1 MKKIGHGGMK
11 YYGYTKPTPTHK
23 RVKSSIL
30 NKNAV
35 LPIQKRI
42 NKTPYNVS
50 PMNRNMNTQMEVVN
64 GFSYVPQGQNTFDRQ
79 KDLRN
84 DQNKSF
90 NRNRSRKKYR
100 EGSSESNISDS
111 YFKSFDSKRIKKKKK
126 VKKVLPESRI
136 HPNFN

>member
-35 LPIQKRI
+35 LPIQKRM
-42 NKTPYNVS
+42 NKTPYNIS
-50 PMNRNMNTQMEVVN
+50 PMNRNMNAQMEVVN
-64 GFSYVPQGQNTFDRQ
+64 GFSYMPQSQNTFDRQ
-79 KDLRN
+79 KDFRN

-100 EGSSESNISDS
+100 EGSSEGNISDS

-126 VKKVLPESRI
+126 VKKVLPASRI
-136 HPNFN
+136 HANFN